1 MPARPQGSVSVT
13 KSGIRPLTVTISSRI
28 SLQQASRQSTLDF
41 GFLRRVFLGMALLI
55 AMVSPFAPDP
65 LPFAVGGFV
74 PWIVL
79 TLLDRPGMPAAVI
92 FYFVWQWGQ
101 VFARAL
107 QSMVDGERLA
117 AGYFGPGVLD
127 AYWYMLASVVVLA
140 VAFRMVLGNLPAPTP
155 VAAEAHLRWRPRDL
169 FIFYCLMLVLA
180 IACSY
185 GYRLSQSLSQQFD
198 ALARIQIVAAF
209 LLFTT
214 VLSVGRGGRLVAAV
228 VAIEILIGMSGL
240 LSNFRSVFIFLGIAA
255 VAARM
260 KLSATTIMGSV
271 AAFVVLLSL
280 GLFWTAVKTDYRD
293 FLLQGE
299 DVQLTR
305 RPVGERFAYLGSL
318 ALSADDIDWKS
329 ASYTMLS
336 RFAYVD
342 IFGSV
347 IGYAEG
353 TRREPH
359 LRQWQESFDHIFKP
373 RLFFPD
379 KPMLSD
385 TETYARLTGT
395 DPELVLRNATSISVG
410 YMAENYVDLGFP
422 GMLVGIFVLGVII
435 AGAVR
440 YFMRRDLP
448 WMVRQGIVLALLYSV
463 GGNGV
468 EVSLPKV
475 LGATIMFFIVFALL
489 TKFVLPY
496 LLRSLDTRAELDMQL
511 PLNAPIGVTRHR
523 KE

>member
-1 MPARPQGSVSVT
+1 MP
-13 KSGIRPLTVTISSRI
+13 
-28 SLQQASRQSTLDF
+28 QASRHQTLDF
-41 GFLRRVFLGMALLI
+41 GLLRRLFLGMALLVV
-55 AMVSPFAPDP
+55 MVAPFAPDP
-65 LPFAVGGFV
+65 LPLAVGGFV

-79 TLLDRPGMPAAVI
+79 SLLDRPGMPAAVV

-107 QSMVDGERLA
+107 QSMVDGERMA
-117 AGYFGPGVLD
+117 AGSYGPGVLD

-140 VAFRMVLGNLPAPTP
+140 LSFRAVLGNLPAPTP
-155 VAAEAHLRWRPRDL
+155 EAAQAHLRWRPKDL
-169 FIFYCLMLVLA
+169 FIFYCCMLALA

-198 ALARIQIVAAF
+198 ALARIQIVAGF

-214 VLSVGRGGRLVAAV
+214 VLSVGRGAKLVVAV
-228 VAIEILIGMSGL
+228 VAVEIIIGMSGI
-240 LSNFRSVFIFLGIAA
+240 LSNFRGVFIFLGIAA
-255 VAARM
+255 IAARM
-260 KLSATTIMGSV
+260 KLSATAVMGGV
-271 AAFVVLLSL
+271 AAFGVLLSL
-280 GLFWTAVKTDYRD
+280 GLFWTAVKTEYRD

-299 DVQLTR
+299 DIQFTR
-305 RPVGERFAYLGSL
+305 RPLSERFAYLGSL
-318 ALSADDIDWKS
+318 ALSAESLDWKM

-347 IGYAEG
+347 IGYSEG
-353 TRREPH
+353 VRNERS
-359 LRQWQESFDHIFKP
+359 LRQWQESFDHVFKP
-373 RLFFPD
+373 RVLFPN
-379 KPMLSD
+379 KPILSD

-395 DPELVLRNATSISVG
+395 DPELVMRNATSISVG

-422 GMLVGIFVLGVII
+422 GMLVGIFVLGAII
-435 AGAVR
+435 ASAVR

-468 EVSLPKV
+468 EVSMPKV
-475 LGATIMFFIVFALL
+475 LGATIMFFIVYALL
-489 TKFVLPY
+489 AKFVLRY
-496 LLRSLDTRAELDMQL
+496 LLRWLDSRSESDVQPAD
-511 PLNAPIGVTRHR
+511 
-523 KE
+523 